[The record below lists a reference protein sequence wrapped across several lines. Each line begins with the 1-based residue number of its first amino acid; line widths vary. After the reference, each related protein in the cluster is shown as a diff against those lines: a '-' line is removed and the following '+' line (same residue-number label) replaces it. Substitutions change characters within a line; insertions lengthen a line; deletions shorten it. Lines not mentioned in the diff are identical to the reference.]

1 MSGAK
6 AVQLLSNLRARN
18 VQVFVRDGRLQV
30 RARRGSVGPADRET
44 LRRMKGELLAHLDQQ
59 QRAVLNLSLDEF
71 AAQDHSIELAV
82 PWLEETIWFV
92 PRAEHIDNLVSD
104 GIHRG
109 RIWTAAELQ
118 DLRSI
123 GGMTQQELVGLSRLK
138 LAFGGEVLSVT
149 ADDASS

>member
-1 MSGAK
+1 MSGA
-6 AVQLLSNLRARN
+6 AVKLLSDLRARN

-82 PWLEETIWFV
+82 PWLEDTIWFV
-92 PRAEHIDNLVSD
+92 PRAEHIDNLISD

-109 RIWTAAELQ
+109 RIWTARELKDLSSIPSLTEQ
-118 DLRSI
+118 DL
-123 GGMTQQELVGLSRLK
+123 VALSRLK
-138 LAFGGEVLSVT
+138 LAFDGEVLSVA
-149 ADDASS
+149 ADEPSP

>member
-1 MSGAK
+1 MSGA
-6 AVQLLSNLRARN
+6 AVKLLSDLRARN

-82 PWLEETIWFV
+82 PWLEDTIWFV
-92 PRAEHIDNLVSD
+92 PRAEHIDNLISD

-109 RIWTAAELQ
+109 RIWTARELKDLSSIPSLTEQ
-118 DLRSI
+118 DL
-123 GGMTQQELVGLSRLK
+123 VALSRLK
-138 LAFGGEVLSVT
+138 LAFGGEVLSVA
-149 ADDASS
+149 ADETSS

>member
-1 MSGAK
+1 MSGTE

-18 VQVFVRDGRLQV
+18 VQVFVRDGCLRV

-92 PRAEHIDNLVSD
+92 PRAEHIDNLISD

-118 DLRSI
+118 DLLSI
-123 GGMTQQELVGLSRLK
+123 GRMTQQELVGLSRLK
-138 LAFGGEVLSVT
+138 LAFGGEVLSVA
-149 ADDASS
+149 ADGPSS